1 MGRAAALLV
10 GISGGIGGNASF
22 TKLLLHCDA
31 ADASTTFTDSSA
43 AGHNFTAAGNAQIDT
58 AQFKFGTSSALFDG
72 TGDYIND
79 ATGSSDFA
87 FGTGDFAVDFWVRR
101 ENMTPLDSIKFQCSA
116 CKGRNV
122 RWSVPKNWEDAKLF
136 MAGHRIISA
145 VLNLDP

>member
-1 MGRAAALLV
+1 MTNLHTAYMRSGLLGLECKDCKHRAVLEANKWRDRE
-10 GISGGIGGNASF
+10 GNAY
-22 TKLLLHCDA
+22 L
-31 ADASTTFTDSSA
+31 
-43 AGHNFTAAGNAQIDT
+43 
-58 AQFKFGTSSALFDG
+58 
-72 TGDYIND
+72 
-79 ATGSSDFA
+79 
-87 FGTGDFAVDFWVRR
+87 RR